1 MLRKLLVFGLI
12 LSQAAAFA
20 ADRWIRM
27 QGAGFELISTA
38 SEGRARETL
47 REFERVASFFEQALD
62 RPVRPD
68 VPLRIVLLRGEKEFQ
83 QYNPG
88 EVAAAYYAP
97 GPDRDYI
104 VMYPS
109 GEQNRR
115 TAIHE
120 FVHLLVKHSGAKDWP
135 VWLNEGV
142 AELYSTMRPIG
153 NKIQVGGLIE
163 GHMIAFRTEKPIP
176 LRDMLAAGHNSPLY
190 NNKRHAGM
198 FYAQSWA
205 LTHMLQLQP
214 DYRGG
219 FGKMLQLITEKHD
232 SATAIEAALGKPI
245 ARVQKDLDAYM
256 RGDSFLGANF
266 DIKIT
271 SKADVAVDTPG
282 AIDIAVT
289 RAALLGIAHQSDAA
303 FALLD
308 AEIAKTPN
316 DPALHS
322 AKGFLHYRTAKFD
335 LARESF
341 RQAYTLGT
349 DNARVLQDLAK
360 MSTRDDPETTI
371 GAVQRL
377 IASGEPGLDIR
388 LLLAD
393 AYLRQKK
400 FGAAH
405 STLANIKKVT
415 KDDAF
420 HLFRIRAQ
428 AEDGLNQP
436 GALETAKR
444 AQQFAPDNHRDFI
457 DRYVQYLEQKRD
469 FASRQQA
476 FELRQ
481 QPAPDVVPQARASFD
496 QQPAE
501 EQAGVHRSPQG
512 KQLLRARGK
521 FTELVC
527 RGDQAVVVIRLGPQ
541 SFMRLVILDPNR
553 LITSDNG
560 VSKAL
565 DFTCG
570 AQKGRDVVAWFD
582 DAQHKESNSAGSLW
596 ELHLQP

>member
-1 MLRKLLVFGLI
+1 
-12 LSQAAAFA
+12 
-20 ADRWIRM
+20 M

-47 REFERVASFFEQALD
+47 REFERVSSFFEQALD
-62 RPVRPD
+62 RPVKPD
-68 VPLRIVLLRGEKEFQ
+68 VPLRIVLLRDEKEFRE
-83 QYNPG
+83 YNPR
-88 EVAAAYYAP
+88 EVGAAYYAP

-104 VMYPS
+104 VMYPA

-115 TAIHE
+115 IAIHE

-153 NKIQVGGLIE
+153 NKVQVGGLIE

-190 NNKRHAGM
+190 NQKRHAGM

-219 FGKMLQLITEKHD
+219 FGKIVQLITEKHD

-256 RGDSFLGANF
+256 RGDSFLGVNF
-266 DIKIT
+266 DIKLNG
-271 SKADVAVDTPG
+271 KAEVAVDTP
-282 AIDIAVT
+282 AATDIAIT
-289 RAALLGIAHQSDAA
+289 RAALLGISHQMDAA

-308 AEIAKTPN
+308 AEIAKAPKE
-316 DPALHS
+316 PALH
-322 AKGFLHYRTAKFD
+322 AARGFLHYRGAKFD

-341 RQAYTLGT
+341 KQAYELGT
-349 DNARVLQDLAK
+349 DNTRVLQDLAK
-360 MSTRDDPETTI
+360 MSTRDDPQMAI
-371 GAVQRL
+371 GALQRSMR
-377 IASGEPGLDIR
+377 SGEPSMELR

-405 STLANIKKVT
+405 STLSGITKVT
-415 KDDAF
+415 KEDAF
-420 HLFRIRAQ
+420 QLFRIRAQ

-444 AQQFAPDNHRDFI
+444 AQQFAPDNHRDYI

-469 FASRQQA
+469 FASRQQT
-476 FELRQ
+476 FERRQ
-481 QPAPDVVPQARASFD
+481 EPAPETPSQPRASFD
-496 QQPAE
+496 QQPVG
-501 EQAGVHRSPQG
+501 EQAERHRSPEG
-512 KQLLRARGK
+512 KQLLRAQGK

-527 RGDQAVVVIRLGPQ
+527 RGDQAVVVMRLGPQ
-541 SFMRLVILDPNR
+541 SFMRLVILDQNR
-553 LITSDNG
+553 LITSDSG
-560 VSKAL
+560 ESKAL

-570 AQKGRDVVAWFD
+570 AQKGREVVAWFD
-582 DAQHKESNSAGSLW
+582 DAPHPATNSAGALW